1 MRIEMKTER
10 ALWAND
16 LRHIVRDRTVS
27 VLLLIPL
34 ILVASLR
41 WAVPIIER
49 QAPIIAGYRPLI
61 VALFCMIA
69 VLFPAFM
76 MSFLMLDEK
85 DQDLFAVFRVL
96 PISPLRF
103 LFDRLVLVVALGFF
117 DSLIILAGSQL
128 VAWSLPVQLCLAALC
143 ALMPAAATLIIVSL
157 AGNKIEGLTII
168 KGLFPLILFPAAG
181 LVVKSSWTVIFAVLP
196 AYWIYR
202 AFAAPDGRTLALA
215 CTCAV
220 ALHGLVIAV
229 FYRRFRRR
237 VFP

>member
-1 MRIEMKTER
+1 MRIMNAAR

-27 VLLLIPL
+27 VLLFVPL
-34 ILVASLR
+34 ILILSLR
-41 WAVPIIER
+41 FAVPVIER
-49 QAPIIAGYRPLI
+49 QLPIVSGYRPL
-61 VALFCMIA
+61 VLALFCMIA
-69 VLFPAFM
+69 IMFPAFM
-76 MSFLMLDEK
+76 MSLLMLDEK

-103 LFDRLVLVVALGFF
+103 LLDRLVLVAALGFL
-117 DSLIILAGSQL
+117 DALALVAGSGL
-128 VAWSLPVQLCLAALC
+128 VAYALPVLLCLAALC
-143 ALMPAAATLIIVSL
+143 ALMPAAATLLIVSV
-157 AGNKIEGLTII
+157 AGNKIEGLTVI
-168 KGLFPLILFPAAG
+168 KGLFPLILLPAAG
-181 LVVKSSWTVIFAVLP
+181 LVVKSSWTILFAVFP
-196 AYWIYR
+196 AYWIYV

-220 ALHGLVIAV
+220 ALHGVLIAV

>member
-1 MRIEMKTER
+1 MKAEK

-27 VLLLIPL
+27 VLLFVPL
-34 ILVASLR
+34 ILIGSLR
-41 WAVPIIER
+41 FAVPMIER
-49 QAPIIAGYRPLI
+49 QVPIVSDYRPL
-61 VALFCMIA
+61 VLALFCMIA
-69 VLFPAFM
+69 GMFPAFM
-76 MSFLMLDEK
+76 MSLLMLDEK

-96 PISPLRF
+96 PISPRRF
-103 LFDRLVLVVALGFF
+103 LLDRLVLVAVLGFL
-117 DSLIILAGSQL
+117 DALAIVAGSGL
-128 VAWSLPVQLCLAALC
+128 VAYALPVLLCLAALC
-143 ALMPAAATLIIVSL
+143 ALMPAAATLLIVSL
-157 AGNKIEGLTII
+157 AGNKIEGLTVI

-181 LVVKSSWTVIFAVLP
+181 LVVKSSWTILFAVFP
-196 AYWIYR
+196 AYWIYL

-220 ALHGLVIAV
+220 ALHVAVIAV